1 MNKKRDVIIT
11 TVLATIYCV
20 ARFLQAADNDWQL
33 NSSNINLIAAL
44 CLASWLKN
52 TPFFQQGLDT
62 PLKKSISIFSSII
75 LLGLVVYSIYVSL
88 HMEKSH
94 VIPLIIGAIMWIV
107 MAAVV
112 GLEPKKDQEEK

>member
-52 TPFFQQGLDT
+52 TSFFQQGLDT
-62 PLKKSISIFSSII
+62 PLKKSISIFSCII
-75 LLGLVVYSIYVSL
+75 LLGLVVYPIYVSL